1 MARKIWPNPEEVEVQ
16 FVLLKTLFHIM
27 RNLTFALIQRV
38 FLERFFYLNPNLLGG
53 SNINLQ
59 SKDKEIFGRKSAN
72 AINKEMPHLTRSYLE
87 FCRTHSLEQ
96 ITTRSTRV
104 ADQTATLVD
113 HILTNSPDKVSQ
125 SGIID
130 LGLSD
135 RDLMYCTRKKS
146 LPKSHKHKEIF
157 LEKVFHWKV
166 FGDLK
171 MDHFPKLSDLH
182 LCKCCLLRFYI

>member
-1 MARKIWPNPEEVEVQ
+1 MLLIKRCLTSLDHIQN
-16 FVLLKTLFHIM
+16 FV
-27 RNLTFALIQRV
+27 A
-38 FLERFFYLNPNLLGG
+38 
-53 SNINLQ
+53 
-59 SKDKEIFGRKSAN
+59 
-72 AINKEMPHLTRSYLE
+72 
-87 FCRTHSLEQ
+87 HSLEQ
-96 ITTRSTRV
+96 ITTRSTRI

-146 LPKSHKHKEIF
+146 LHKSHKHKEIF
-157 LEKVFHWKV
+157 LEKVFHRKV

-182 LCKCCLLRFYI
+182 LCKCCLLRFYIQIFRSKKFHSPSKKEQSEG